1 MDKRLPLVDITALV
15 TKNVETFEFNRSA
28 KALYEALS
36 EVGFAIIIGHQV
48 ASETIAAMRKAV
60 ATVFDTPREV
70 LMQDMVVKGNYRGFV
85 PLGYF
90 TPNSGKGNADQYE
103 AWKLHNETDADAPIC
118 LASSLYGPN
127 KWPRTSYDFKTPV
140 MKYWGELTR
149 VSDYLIVALC
159 KTMGVSEKFILE
171 CMRNPLTNMTLLNY
185 PPTPP
190 LSDTWGQHP
199 HKDFNLLTLLAH
211 DPVGGLEVRTR
222 DGEWINAECPLDGMI
237 LNVGDM
243 LELWSGGRLISTPHR
258 VINRTGKARQSFPFF
273 SKPRWDV
280 VVEPL
285 LEPLPDF
292 DRAPLHVGTSAANIW
307 YSNWPDEIS
316 PDATQHTNYS

>member
-1 MDKRLPLVDITALV
+1 MDKRLPIVDIAPLIKNDSQSLEFQNSAELLYGALH
-15 TKNVETFEFNRSA
+15 
-28 KALYEALS
+28 
-36 EVGFAIIIGHQV
+36 EVGFAIIVGHQV
-48 ASETIAAMRKAV
+48 SAKTTAAMRKAV

-85 PLGYF
+85 PLGFF

-103 AWKLHNETDADAPIC
+103 AWKLHNETDSESEVC
-118 LASSLYGPN
+118 RECNLYGPN
-127 KWPRTSYDFKTPV
+127 KWPDIAQDIKTPV
-140 MKYWGELTR
+140 MNYWRELTH
-149 VSDYLIVALC
+149 VSECLIIALC
-159 KTMGVSEKFILE
+159 KVLNIDEKFILS
-171 CMRNPLTNMTLLNY
+171 CMTNPLTNMTLLNY

-190 LSDTWGQHP
+190 QSDTWGQHP

-222 DGEWINAECPLDGMI
+222 DEEWIQADCPTDAMV

-258 VINRTGKARQSFPFF
+258 VTNRSGKSRQSFPYF

-280 VVEPL
+280 VIEPL
-285 LEPLPDF
+285 LSPLPEF

-307 YSNWPDEIS
+307 YSNWPDSVS
-316 PDATQHTNYS
+316 PDSTQHTNY